1 MISKH
6 QVVLP
11 VSKKQETISVSVRNN
26 LDGTTD
32 VAFYNHA
39 HPGEA
44 LGYKLPAGAS
54 GSAFAADLLAAYQ
67 RPLTLTAVQLGWWYE
82 TVANYDAEPNEE
94 AGRAFDLE
102 LRALSAADA
111 GSQIT

>member
-11 VSKKQETISVSVRNN
+11 SKKQETISVSVRNN

-39 HPGEA
+39 HPGA

-54 GSAFAADLLAAYQ
+54 GSAFAADILAAYQ
-67 RPLTLTAVQLGWWYE
+67 QPQTLEGLLLGWWSE
-82 TVANYDAEPNEE
+82 IVANYGAEPDEA

-102 LRALSAADA
+102 LAADA
-111 GSQIT
+111 GSQIN